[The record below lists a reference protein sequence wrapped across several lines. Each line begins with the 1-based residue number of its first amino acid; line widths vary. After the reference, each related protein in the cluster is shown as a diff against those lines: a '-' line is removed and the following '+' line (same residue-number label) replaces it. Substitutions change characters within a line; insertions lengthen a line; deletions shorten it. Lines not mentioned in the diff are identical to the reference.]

1 MFAMHVAANQELFKR
16 HFFFGLNYQHD
27 VTHVVEKP
35 EKEVTV
41 VCNVYKII
49 ILQNILLVLTA

>member
-16 HFFFGLNYQHD
+16 HFFFFWLNYQHD

-35 EKEVTV
+35 EKEVHV
-41 VCNVYKII
+41 VV
-49 ILQNILLVLTA
+49 

>member
-35 EKEVTV
+35 EKEATV
-41 VCNVYKII
+41 VV
-49 ILQNILLVLTA
+49 